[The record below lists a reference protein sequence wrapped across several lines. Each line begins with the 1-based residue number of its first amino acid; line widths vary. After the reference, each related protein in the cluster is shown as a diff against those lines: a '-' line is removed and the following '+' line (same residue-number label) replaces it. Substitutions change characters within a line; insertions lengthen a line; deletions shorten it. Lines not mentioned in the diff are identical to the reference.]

1 MSRPTACTATE
12 PETMAAATAAELALV
27 QEMLTKSDRAWREFH
42 ARYGRLV
49 HRCITKVTC
58 RFRRFASDD
67 DLREIY
73 ATFLAQLLAND
84 MYKLRM
90 FAPERGANLTSW
102 IGRLA
107 TNCAHD
113 YVRSGRRR
121 TLRERDSV
129 EQSDLERS
137 AAPWVDDEVDSRRR
151 LRAVESLLADFP
163 PKDREFVNLYFGEG
177 LDPDE
182 IAERMRISRNTV
194 YSKRHKIQSRLEAIL
209 SEARLAA

>member
-1 MSRPTACTATE
+1 MTRPTAFAPVDAEST
-12 PETMAAATAAELALV
+12 ATAADLALV
-27 QEMLTKSDRAWREFH
+27 RQLLAKSDPAWREFH

-49 HRCITKVTC
+49 HRCITKVLC
-58 RFRRFASDD
+58 RFRRFTNDD

-90 FAPERGANLTSW
+90 FAPERGASLSSW

-113 YVRSGRRR
+113 YVRACRRR
-121 TLRERDSV
+121 ALRERDSV

-137 AAPWVDDEVDSRRR
+137 APRWIDEEVDARR
-151 LRAVESLLADFP
+151 LLRVVESLLADFP

-177 LDPDE
+177 LEPDE

-209 SEARLAA
+209 SGARLAA

>member
-1 MSRPTACTATE
+1 MTRPTAC
-12 PETMAAATAAELALV
+12 AATDSETTSTTADLALV
-27 QEMLTKSDRAWREFH
+27 QELLDRSDRAWREFH

-58 RFRRFASDD
+58 RFRRYTTDD

-73 ATFLAQLLAND
+73 ATFLTQLIAND

-90 FAPERGANLTSW
+90 FAPERGASLTSW

-113 YVRSGRRR
+113 YVRACRRR
-121 TLRERDSV
+121 TMRERDSV

-137 AAPWVDDEVDSRRR
+137 APPWIDEEVDSRRL
-151 LRAVESLLADFP
+151 LRVVESLLADFP

-177 LDPDE
+177 LEPDE

-209 SEARLAA
+209 SGARLAA